1 MMILGH
7 GGLSKQGLT
16 TILTTWDP
24 TIGLIALRTFQIE
37 VPKSIHYHQLDLIYT
52 NLVKKLATWLQK
64 EFEGFDILV
73 RKDDEKP
80 TSFNSSLV

>member
-1 MMILGH
+1 
-7 GGLSKQGLT
+7 
-16 TILTTWDP
+16 
-24 TIGLIALRTFQIE
+24 
-37 VPKSIHYHQLDLIYT
+37 
-52 NLVKKLATWLQK
+52 VKKLATWLQK